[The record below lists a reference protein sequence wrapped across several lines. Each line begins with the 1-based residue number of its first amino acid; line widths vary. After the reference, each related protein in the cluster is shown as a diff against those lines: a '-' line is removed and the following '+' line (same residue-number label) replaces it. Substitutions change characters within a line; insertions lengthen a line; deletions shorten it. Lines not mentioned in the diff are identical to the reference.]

1 MVFDLCKVMLDL
13 FRFYFEISKK
23 SESST
28 EDLWYPNQDLC
39 LSKVWSLSVDKKSI
53 GF

>member
-1 MVFDLCKVMLDL
+1 MVLDLCLVALDL
-13 FRFYFEISKK
+13 FLFQDLKK
-23 SESST
+23 SESSS
-28 EDLWYPNQDLC
+28 EGLWYPNQDLC